1 MVNTTFGQEL
11 FLREL
16 LICKNNATEAWQ
28 RVYNTPSR
36 ASAQAISSK
45 TLAKPHV
52 KRRLNELRGTIMQKK
67 DITLDKV
74 LDDIQWAI
82 DHGKANSKPADV
94 IAGANS
100 QAKLVGLLRER
111 VETGGVGDFSDNSL
125 SDILQLVAKEA
136 GPDAAMTLAAMFGL
150 KVPESKTTEAMKEAI
165 LFISDPGSD
174 AVN

>member
-1 MVNTTFGQEL
+1 
-11 FLREL
+11 
-16 LICKNNATEAWQ
+16 
-28 RVYNTPSR
+28 
-36 ASAQAISSK
+36 
-45 TLAKPHV
+45 
-52 KRRLNELRGTIMQKK
+52 MQKK